1 MAMSQSET
9 EQLLNAALRMSR
21 PELERFVA
29 RLLSVKAR
37 QNMPSLR
44 KRESELLLEIN
55 QGVPKA
61 LQQRYNALSKKRR
74 NQTLTST
81 QHREL
86 LALTKQIEQLDVERL
101 KMLSELARL
110 RGAALPELMRELG
123 IKSPD
128 PDYA

>member
-1 MAMSQSET
+1 MSRSET
-9 EQLLNAALRMSR
+9 EQLLNAALQMSR

-29 RLLSVKAR
+29 RLFELKAR
-37 QNMPSLR
+37 QDTPSLR

-61 LQQRYNALSKKRR
+61 LRQGYNALIKKRR
-74 NQTLTST
+74 KHKLTST
-81 QHREL
+81 EHREL
-86 LALTKQIEQLDVERL
+86 LELTKQIEQLDVERL

-110 RGAALPELMRELG
+110 RGAALPELMRDLG
-123 IKSPD
+123 IQPPE